1 MQWIDFGQYGF
12 EFRGNSAV
20 YRFWDATPC
29 VAFTLEM
36 ARLALEV
43 ELHKE
48 TSFLAC
54 YDTVYRAVDERYD
67 LRGSDLANLVMM
79 CLSNDGKVSNN
90 RRKQYQ
96 YRVPEEVFDFIEQM
110 AQQVLAA
117 QQVEAEP
124 E

>member
-1 MQWIDFGQYGF
+1 M
-12 EFRGNSAV
+12 
-20 YRFWDATPC
+20 
-29 VAFTLEM
+29 
-36 ARLALEV
+36 
-43 ELHKE
+43 
-48 TSFLAC
+48 
-54 YDTVYRAVDERYD
+54 DERYD

-117 QQVEAEP
+117 QQVEAE
-124 E
+124 EK

>member
-1 MQWIDFGQYGF
+1 
-12 EFRGNSAV
+12 
-20 YRFWDATPC
+20 
-29 VAFTLEM
+29 M
-36 ARLALEV
+36 ARLALDV
-43 ELHKE
+43 ELQKE
-48 TSFLAC
+48 TAFLAC